1 MSFVLLLNVSLF
13 ASFICDHSPHFRFTL
28 IALFAPPQQ
37 VSFTLCFSPVSLPLF
52 ARITL
57 FTPNHVELSSHP
69 STLLTT
75 VHSLHSRHSLRLSSH
90 VSLSSP
96 QTMWSSL
103 HTPPLFSPPCTLF
116 TLVTLFASL
125 HTYHSSPQ
133 TMRNSLHSL
142 HTPPLTLFCTPPL
155 TLFTR
160 SLTLFTLFRSQVLET
175 MAGSIPRLVAR
186 HAAEAKTKHRTPAR
200 CAAIEALCSTK

>member
-90 VSLSSP
+90 VSLFTP
-96 QTMWSSL
+96 NHAELSSL
-103 HTPPLFSPPCTLF
+103 S
-116 TLVTLFASL
+116 S
-125 HTYHSSPQ
+125 HSSPHPLLHSSPHPLHSL
-133 TMRNSLHSL
+133 THSLHSL
-142 HTPPLTLFCTPPL
+142 PLSGP
-155 TLFTR
+155 
-160 SLTLFTLFRSQVLET
+160 
-175 MAGSIPRLVAR
+175 
-186 HAAEAKTKHRTPAR
+186 
-200 CAAIEALCSTK
+200 